1 MGKKITTLPLEP
13 LFDNPQFQDLSPAS
27 KFYLIQAIYMLSQ
40 KGRLRDRPV
49 HLRQYFLCCTPLY
62 YRMKGMYECILD
74 DVIPKMIKIK
84 NLQITH
90 VDNAVNKNRSNAVI
104 RRKKRNENVDFSDGQ
119 GLHVEIIPV
128 NSPRKNWN
136 EGKFDHV
143 ERAAA
148 VTANDESKEKDTW
161 LKDT

>member
-1 MGKKITTLPLEP
+1 MKTIPLQPVFDNDKFVELTPTAKYYLLECIYTLAKQHKLKLPLP
-13 LFDNPQFQDLSPAS
+13 
-27 KFYLIQAIYMLSQ
+27 KY
-40 KGRLRDRPV
+40 
-49 HLRQYFLCCTPLY
+49 LRQYVCCSNPHLFRFKDI
-62 YRMKGMYECILD
+62 YRGILEE
-74 DVIPKMIKIK
+74 VIPEIIKIK
-84 NLQITH
+84 QPIEYRREQRLLARYRKRAKSNQE
-90 VDNAVNKNRSNAVI
+90 ANKDV
-104 RRKKRNENVDFSDGQ
+104 EFSDGQ

-128 NSPRKNWN
+128 NSPRKIWN